1 MDGQSS
7 GLMIDFV
14 REKRGF
20 WNILSFGGVD
30 NRLVTLAAL
39 LCPAH
44 WCHTWHQAKLG
55 ICNLL
60 TP

>member
-39 LCPAH
+39 L
-44 WCHTWHQAKLG
+44 HTLYSRKH
-55 ICNLL
+55 L
-60 TP
+60 TQDGE